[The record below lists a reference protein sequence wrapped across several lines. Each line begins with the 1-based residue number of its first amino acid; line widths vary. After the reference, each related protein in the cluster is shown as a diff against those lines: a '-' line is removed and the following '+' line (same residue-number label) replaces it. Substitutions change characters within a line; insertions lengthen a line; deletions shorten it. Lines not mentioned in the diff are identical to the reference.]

1 MHVRGDILGAAVWL
15 TDVRTDGRKE
25 GRGEGRKG
33 KGGAD
38 GIGEPMLAGRARGE
52 HEEVR
57 PAHERSHKDVDEKA
71 TRVVRAAFGPSRD
84 GTDGTD
90 AGIP

>member
-1 MHVRGDILGAAVWL
+1 VHVRGDILGAAVWL
-15 TDVRTDGRKE
+15 TDVRLTGGRKKG
-25 GRGEGRKG
+25 GREG

-84 GTDGTD
+84 VTDGTD

>member
-1 MHVRGDILGAAVWL
+1 MEIYWAHSCLA
-15 TDVRTDGRKE
+15 DGRAHRRAE
-25 GRGEGRKG
+25 RRREG

-57 PAHERSHKDVDEKA
+57 PAYERSHKDVDEKA

-84 GTDGTD
+84 VTDGTY